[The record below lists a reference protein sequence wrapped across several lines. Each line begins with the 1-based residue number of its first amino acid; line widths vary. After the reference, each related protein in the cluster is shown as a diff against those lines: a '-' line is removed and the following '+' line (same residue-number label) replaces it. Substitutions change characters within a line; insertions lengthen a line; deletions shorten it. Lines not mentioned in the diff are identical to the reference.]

1 MSNGDKI
8 YIHSEGVYGEII
20 SFGAHASKVKYI
32 KDKTMFE
39 TYIENEDFDIVEEVY
54 YPDFWEEEE
63 N

>member
-8 YIHSEGVYGEII
+8 YIHSESVYGEIV
-20 SFGAHASKVKYI
+20 SYGAHVSRVKYF

-39 TYIENEDFDIVEEVY
+39 TYIENDDFDIVEEIH
-54 YPDFWEEEE
+54 YPDFWEEE